1 MMNAVIEDYEQLS
14 SIMGEMR
21 AAAAQGDW
29 DRLESLEKQCSQR
42 VKSMKTRSG
51 AACTDEDVR
60 RRKATLIRKILADDA
75 EIRSHVEPWVAQL
88 QMLMQSAGQARR
100 LQQTYFGS

>member
-1 MMNAVIEDYEQLS
+1 MMNAVIENYEQLS

-29 DRLESLEKQCSQR
+29 DRLESLEKRCSQR
-42 VKSMKTRSG
+42 VESMKAQCGT
-51 AACTDEDVR
+51 ACLDEDGR

-88 QMLMQSAGQARR
+88 QILMQSAGQARR
-100 LQQTYFGS
+100 LQQTYFSL

>member
-1 MMNAVIEDYEQLS
+1 MNAAIENYEQLS

-21 AAAAQGDW
+21 AAATQGDW
-29 DRLESLEKQCSQR
+29 DRLELLEKRCSQR
-42 VKSMKTRSG
+42 VDSMKAQGSVP
-51 AACTDEDVR
+51 CLDEDDR
-60 RRKATLIRKILADDA
+60 RRKANLIRKILADDA

-88 QMLMQSAGQARR
+88 QILMQSAGQARR

>member
-1 MMNAVIEDYEQLS
+1 MNAAIENYEQLS

-21 AAAAQGDW
+21 TAAAQGDW
-29 DRLESLEKQCSQR
+29 DRLELLEKRCSQR
-42 VKSMKTRSG
+42 VESMKAQG
-51 AACTDEDVR
+51 GVPCLDENDR
-60 RRKATLIRKILADDA
+60 RRKANLIRKILADDA

-88 QMLMQSAGQARR
+88 QILMRSAGQAHR